1 MRQPRSAILPPRFN
15 SNGNSRAV
23 RRATAWRDSNPL
35 QNRAHNGRTPWHN
48 VCFMSNRPGVTR
60 FQVGSIRGL
69 NAAVSAE
76 DAVRN
81 MDNNGGT
88 RARTFTEMA

>member
-1 MRQPRSAILPPRFN
+1 MQRVFATAVQFKRGILQRPGPAR
-15 SNGNSRAV
+15 NGGIGASRSRAQ
-23 RRATAWRDSNPL
+23 R
-35 QNRAHNGRTPWHN
+35 GRLPWHN
-48 VCFMSNRPGVTR
+48 VCFVSIRLGVTR
-60 FQVGSIRGL
+60 FQAGSIRGL
-69 NAAVSAE
+69 KAAVSAE